1 MYRVLVI
8 EDSELLRKGLVYTT
22 DWQAL
27 HCEVVG
33 QADNGIEGE
42 KAILSLKPDIVVTDI
57 RMPGKTGLEMM
68 RDLVGKTEASYII
81 ITAFNE
87 FEYAREALQMGA
99 VDYLSK
105 PIEDGAL
112 ERAVGKTVDV
122 IRQRQEYKKFKGRLE
137 NIEDSK
143 IMLFKE
149 YLTGGGSIQE
159 NHVDVIVRFITCHY
173 GEDIGTKEILRNLK
187 ISESHSNRLMKEV
200 TGYTV
205 SDYLQNYRIKRA
217 CELLSDPSVKVYEVA
232 DKVGIRDQRYFSV
245 VFKKLVGL
253 TPREFQNRLFR

>member
-33 QADNGIEGE
+33 QADNGIEGKRQSFPQTRYRCHRYQDARQNGAGDDE
-42 KAILSLKPDIVVTDI
+42 ES
-57 RMPGKTGLEMM
+57 RW
-68 RDLVGKTEASYII
+68 KTEASYII

-149 YLTGGGSIQE
+149 YLAGGGSIQE

-173 GEDIGTKEILRNLK
+173 GEDIGAKEILRNLK

-217 CELLSDPSVKVYEVA
+217 CEMLSDPSVKVYEVA

-245 VFKKLVGL
+245 VFKRLVGL

>member
-8 EDSELLRKGLVYTT
+8 EDSVLLRKGLVYTT
-22 DWQAL
+22 DWQSL
-27 HCEVVG
+27 GCEVVG
-33 QADNGIEGE
+33 QAGNGLDGE
-42 KAILSLKPDIVVTDI
+42 TAILSLKPDIVITDI

-68 RDLVGKTEASYII
+68 KDLMGKTTPKYII

-87 FEYAREALQMGA
+87 FEYARQALQLGA

-112 ERAVGKTVDV
+112 EKALGKAVGILDKE
-122 IRQRQEYKKFKGRLE
+122 REYSQFKGRLDAA
-137 NIEDSK
+137 NDSR

-149 YLTGGGSIQE
+149 YLSGGESVQE
-159 NHVDVIVRFITCHY
+159 SHVSVIVRFITEHY
-173 GEDIGTKEILRNLK
+173 GEDIGSKEIAAQLK
-187 ISESHSNRLMKEV
+187 VSESHSNRLMKET

-205 SDYLQNYRIKRA
+205 SDYLQNYRIKKA

-232 DKVGIRDQRYFSV
+232 DKVGIHDQRYFSV
-245 VFKKLVGL
+245 VFKRLVGL
-253 TPREFQNRLFR
+253 TPREFQNRLLK